1 DALAPIKRRP
11 SPPPSYRP
19 HFLRPPLQDR
29 GQYLCTAHNRF
40 GSDRMVIT
48 LAVQTEAP
56 RIQPPQSTEIA
67 TYLGKNVSFHC
78 LASGRPPVSWS
89 LPDGTLVNNAL
100 QSDDSGLRSRRYVMF
115 GNGTLLLQQMGK
127 KDEGDYTCHA
137 TNKLGKDEKKVRVK
151 VEPNA
156 PQIEKSQSTMTVKL
170 EESAKL
176 SCQAIGEPK
185 PRIVWISPRK
195 DVIQV
200 SSDKYQILEDG
211 TLVINRLTLA
221 DEGKYACVARNAA
234 GDDVKNTIVKA
245 EPQEPFIDG
254 VKGKSTTKL
263 LGVSYQTAHL
273 DCKVKGKPEPKVWWI
288 TPYGHSLATPYLG
301 GRFQVHQ
308 NGSLELRGV
317 RKTDEGIYK
326 CFAKNHLGEASLS
339 VELEVAPLAEK
350 PSFYIPNIEILPIKQ
365 DVGQLV
371 LECSARGKPNPEF
384 LWVLPNGTMLTPG
397 LRLQRFFHHFG
408 NGTLRISHP
417 AATDKGI
424 YRCLAKNVAGQ
435 AEKRYALE
443 AGRKPV
449 IRGPTGISL
458 MASTLTCHARWMAGL
473 SRPSHGPYPTVL
485 FWTNHKPLD
494 ESLSSPTGAFTSDRL
509 PILTKEHMSVKPPT
523 LLDQQL

>member
-1 DALAPIKRRP
+1 M
-11 SPPPSYRP
+11 
-19 HFLRPPLQDR
+19 
-29 GQYLCTAHNRF
+29 TA
-40 GSDRMVIT
+40 
-48 LAVQTEAP
+48 
-56 RIQPPQSTEIA
+56 
-67 TYLGKNVSFHC
+67 
-78 LASGRPPVSWS
+78 
-89 LPDGTLVNNAL
+89 
-100 QSDDSGLRSRRYVMF
+100 
-115 GNGTLLLQQMGK
+115 MGK

-288 TPYGHSLATPYLG
+288 TPYGHSL
-301 GRFQVHQ
+301 
-308 NGSLELRGV
+308 
-317 RKTDEGIYK
+317 TDEGIYK

-371 LECSARGKPNPEF
+371 LECSAR
-384 LWVLPNGTMLTPG
+384 
-397 LRLQRFFHHFG
+397 
-408 NGTLRISHP
+408 
-417 AATDKGI
+417 
-424 YRCLAKNVAGQ
+424 
-435 AEKRYALE
+435 
-443 AGRKPV
+443 
-449 IRGPTGISL
+449 
-458 MASTLTCHARWMAGL
+458 
-473 SRPSHGPYPTVL
+473 
-485 FWTNHKPLD
+485 
-494 ESLSSPTGAFTSDRL
+494 TS
-509 PILTKEHMSVKPPT
+509 KK
-523 LLDQQL
+523 